1 MSDEQSSWRRDRDR
15 PRREDNRDWYRRTED
30 YRREG
35 YGRGQDRDYG
45 RESSGRDSNDR
56 SQERGYS
63 GEWQG
68 HDRSRDTAGDWNR
81 GKADRDRDEWAGRY
95 GREDWGRGYRRTP
108 GYGDMMG
115 GAPGGGWGFSE
126 EYGRDPAWDYGRPS
140 GYGNA
145 GGYGRDR
152 SRYEEGRDYGS
163 RRPERG
169 FWDRASDEVTSW
181 FGDEGAEGRRRD
193 DARRDMHRGRG
204 PRGHTRS
211 DERIREDVSDR
222 LTDNPILDAGEIE
235 VAVSS
240 GEVTLSGHVDSR
252 YSKRLAEDIAE
263 DVSGVRHVQNN
274 LRVHDNRNSIS
285 GTYSG
290 ISEGGTTS
298 DLGRTSGLGIS
309 GSTGTGNTAGKDSVT
324 TGTSSTRRSSGGQST
339 SSVFA
344 GEVDLLT
351 QVG

>member
-15 PRREDNRDWYRRTED
+15 PRREDNRDWYRRAED

-45 RESSGRDSNDR
+45 RESYGRDWNDR
-56 SQERGYS
+56 SQDRGYS
-63 GEWQG
+63 NEWQG
-68 HDRSRDTAGDWNR
+68 RDRSRDTAGDWYR
-81 GKADRDRDEWAGRY
+81 GNTDRDRDEWAGRH
-95 GREDWGRGYRRTP
+95 GREDWARGYRRMP

-115 GAPGGGWGFSE
+115 GAPGGAWGFSE

-140 GYGNA
+140 GYGYGGGYGYE

-152 SRYEEGRDYGS
+152 SRYDEGRDYRS
-163 RRPERG
+163 RGPERG
-169 FWDRASDEVTSW
+169 FWDRASDEVSSW
-181 FGDEGAEGRRRD
+181 FGDEGAERRRRD

-204 PRGHTRS
+204 PRGYTRS

-222 LTDNPILDAGEIE
+222 LTDNPILDAIEIE
-235 VAVSS
+235 VAVAS
-240 GEVTLSGHVDSR
+240 GEVTLNGHVDSR

-274 LRVHDNRNSIS
+274 LRVRENRDSIS

-298 DLGRTSGLGIS
+298 NLGRTSGSGVS
-309 GSTGTGNTAGKDSVT
+309 GSTGTGNTTGTMAGKDSVT
-324 TGTSSTRRSSGGQST
+324 TGTSTTRR
-339 SSVFA
+339 
-344 GEVDLLT
+344 
-351 QVG
+351 